1 MRFLPELP
9 GRMIESFGSHGF
21 AHKQLVRGAVQVSL
35 AELDGTIGGHET
47 IGGQLLA
54 VLRGCVEVATR
65 DERVVLREGQ
75 AVEWKE
81 GEWHETRSLE
91 PSLLLLVE
99 GAVEALV

>member
-1 MRFLPELP
+1 MRFVAEFP
-9 GRMIESFGSHGF
+9 GRTIESFGSHGF

-35 AELDGTIGGHET
+35 AELDGAIGGHET

-54 VLRGCVEVATR
+54 VLHGRVEVSTR
-65 DERVVLREGQ
+65 DERVVLCEGQ
-75 AVEWKE
+75 AVEWTE